1 MHPTGRAH
9 LLGVYGESSFYDPSL
24 EPFIATAADAYCYRA
39 ALGDTRSLRALRPMA
54 LIDRKHQSFASRLKV
69 NYEHIKEKFGRRFKQ
84 FEMASLEAYL
94 LSPLMAKR
102 PKIVRISRAK
112 NLKPL
117 YEAESIT
124 DGPPL
129 PEEEPEPPAI
139 DLEPV
144 PATAEL
150 PPATAETSPTE
161 VVAEAEEVDVVT
173 PIVKEVVWATPAAY
187 EADLPAATVAALIN
201 EAEFA
206 EIAPEGLSEAIV
218 MKKQGRC
225 AEGVYV
231 FSEVF
236 VKEALETRA
245 TEPCEQPVPKCLG
258 KSSIFALEVRHTRA
272 DFLYDSFFTILL

>member
-9 LLGVYGESSFYDPSL
+9 LLGVYGDSLFYDPSL
-24 EPFIATAADAYCYRA
+24 EPFIATAADAYCYYVALKRTRA
-39 ALGDTRSLRALRPMA
+39 VRALRPMA
-54 LIDRKHQSFASRLKV
+54 LIDSKHQSFASRVKSNFV
-69 NYEHIKEKFGRRFKQ
+69 HIKEKFGKQ
-84 FEMASLEAYL
+84 VNHFEMGSIEAYL

-102 PKIVRISRAK
+102 PKIVRISKAK

-173 PIVKEVVWATPAAY
+173 PIIKEVVWATPAAY
-187 EADLPAATVAALIN
+187 EADLPAATVAALID

-206 EIAPEGLSEAIV
+206 EIAPEGLSEVIA

-245 TEPCEQPVPKCLG
+245 TDPCEQPVPKCLG